1 MAASVG
7 RGAASR
13 RSDRGWPWVMRAAA
27 GSLLLARSS
36 AAASRFMAASCAV
49 TGPYQASAV
58 GSGGGFGTGAGA
70 GAQAARKRAVSRSEA
85 WPAFRPAGKLKHAPP
100 LRRELMSRVYAG
112 CFVSQALHV
121 FDVGTGVHN
130 G

>member
-1 MAASVG
+1 MAARVG

-27 GSLLLARSS
+27 GSLLPLRRRAS
-36 AAASRFMAASCAV
+36 ASRFMAASCAV
-49 TGPYQASAV
+49 VGPYQASAV

-70 GAQAARKRAVSRSEA
+70 GAQAASRRARMGSEA

-100 LRRELMSRVYAG
+100 LLRRELMLRVYAG
-112 CFVSQALHV
+112 RFVAQALHV
-121 FDVGTGVHN
+121 FD
-130 G
+130 